1 MKKVAVGES
10 STQALCVIYINKS
23 WIERDGSAHGA
34 ICGRF
39 PSLSTRDTTTPT
51 PSNIPRRIP
60 HAIADPKPDFGPPKY
75 QKKGGP
81 IAITLRGKTK

>member
-23 WIERDGSAHGA
+23 WIERDDSAHGA

-39 PSLSTRDTTTPT
+39 SSLSTRDTTTPT
-51 PSNIPRRIP
+51 PSNTPRRIP
-60 HAIADPKPDFGPPKY
+60 HAIADPKADFGPPKY
-75 QKKGGP
+75 QKKGDQ
-81 IAITLRGKTK
+81 LL